1 MNGTCFCVSVERF
14 TKKRKYDRL
23 LDTSHLETD
32 NVDDDA
38 EGNKKMSGKLT
49 KVGVII
55 PNLQPKILLLM
66 MNLKRLRDGYE
77 EVMHRFAQHLEH
89 MNNGGTNALLLN
101 KVSGFA
107 P

>member
-1 MNGTCFCVSVERF
+1 M
-14 TKKRKYDRL
+14 KKRKYDRL
-23 LDTSHLETD
+23 DTNHLET
-32 NVDDDA
+32 VDEDDGD
-38 EGNKKMSGKLT
+38 EGNEKMSGTLT

-55 PNLQPKILLLM
+55 PNLQPKILLSM

-77 EVMHRFAQHLEH
+77 GVMHRFAQHLIH
-89 MNNGGTNALLLN
+89 LNNGGANALLFN